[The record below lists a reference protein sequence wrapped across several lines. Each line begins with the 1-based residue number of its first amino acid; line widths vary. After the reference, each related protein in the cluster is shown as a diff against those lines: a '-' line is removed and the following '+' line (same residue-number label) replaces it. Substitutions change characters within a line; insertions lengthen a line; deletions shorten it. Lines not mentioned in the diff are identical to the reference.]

1 MPSNKICVCVDE
13 SRIWNMDTTNTKR
26 KSFLTGFLYEE
37 KHLLDYFKITNSK
50 DFYLLTP
57 AEKCRYIRYYT
68 FKTHGSTV
76 YKGKDVFYRIF
87 NLERLLC
94 FTSLKTS

>member
-68 FKTHGSTV
+68 FKLTV
-76 YKGKDVFYRIF
+76 ALSIKEKMY
-87 NLERLLC
+87 
-94 FTSLKTS
+94 FTEFLI